1 MQILA
6 GEKMMVTVDGV
17 EQEGNVITLVDDEA
31 EHNVVVA
38 ANKTFKNATEGK
50 SN

>member
-17 EQEGNVITLVDDEA
+17 EQEENLITLIDDGA

-38 ANKTFKNATEGK
+38 PNR
-50 SN
+50 SI